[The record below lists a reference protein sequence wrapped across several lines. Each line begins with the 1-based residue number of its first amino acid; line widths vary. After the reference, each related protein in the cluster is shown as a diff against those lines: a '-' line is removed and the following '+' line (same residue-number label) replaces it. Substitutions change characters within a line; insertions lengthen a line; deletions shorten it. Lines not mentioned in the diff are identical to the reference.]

1 MRRFWIAVPMML
13 LCLLC
18 ACGGK
23 ETSPLQAPMDFRVSL
38 LQAGGCRVKL
48 EGTADTSDR
57 IWEFALEAN
66 LQTDGTADLTLI
78 RPEGVAG
85 ITAHLE
91 GASGRL
97 GCEEVSVEFG
107 IPEDERLAPAAV
119 PSTLILAW
127 AEGYLASAGPD
138 GTEILAVYELG
149 YDADA
154 VRVET
159 WFDATGTPV
168 RAELGREGKTGIR
181 LNLSN
186 FELYSGGSYEA
197 VEEDLGGRVPG
208 QSGP

>member
-1 MRRFWIAVPMML
+1 MML

-97 GCEEVSVEFG
+97 GCEELSVEFG
-107 IPEDERLAPAAV
+107 IPED
-119 PSTLILAW
+119 
-127 AEGYLASAGPD
+127 AENHGG
-138 GTEILAVYELG
+138 
-149 YDADA
+149 
-154 VRVET
+154 
-159 WFDATGTPV
+159 
-168 RAELGREGKTGIR
+168 
-181 LNLSN
+181 LNLFGES
-186 FELYSGGSYEA
+186 FGDYPQALLMKMGYQIH
-197 VEEDLGGRVPG
+197 R
-208 QSGP
+208 